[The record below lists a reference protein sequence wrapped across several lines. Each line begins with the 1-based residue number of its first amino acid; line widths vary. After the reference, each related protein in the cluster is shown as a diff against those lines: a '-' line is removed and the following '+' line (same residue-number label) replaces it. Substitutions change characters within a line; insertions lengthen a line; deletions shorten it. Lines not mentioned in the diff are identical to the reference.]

1 MAPGN
6 EKYYPGLQTLI
17 DNLPGVVYRCRNDRD
32 WTMQYI
38 SAAIIEL
45 SGYPA
50 SEFINNRKRSYGSLI
65 HEKDRAYVWNEIQK
79 AVEDRSRFTLEYRI
93 VNREGNIKWVWER
106 GSLVQDESGNRFIE
120 GFIEDIHDW
129 KIAEENVRNS
139 EFRFRLFAESAP
151 VGVVLSDKEENTIF
165 INKRFTEIFG
175 YTINDIPSVN
185 EWWEL
190 AYPDEKFRKQVQEAW
205 KTKMLKSQSDDEK
218 VKSLEFPVHCKD
230 GTVKDI
236 EFRLASDYELNYI
249 IFTDIT
255 ERKKTEK
262 ELEQTRFGI
271 ENATI
276 GVYQIDE
283 SGIIRYV
290 NKIAAASLGYEVS
303 ELIGKSILDIDKS
316 FTPESFREHREK
328 TRRQGS
334 RKIITSHRRKDGSEF
349 PVEVT
354 IDYFWFRDELMSFSF
369 SIDIT
374 DRVEAENALRTSEEK
389 FRSLVDQAAE
399 MLFLHDLNGKIID
412 INLAAI
418 RNTGYSRTEL
428 EEMNVL
434 DIDPDA
440 GKRRDKVKFWQALKA
455 DDPAVTFETRHKRK
469 DGEIYPA
476 EVTMSRVFILDN
488 SYILA
493 LARNIT
499 ERKKSEEE
507 LLKLKESL
515 QMQVAE
521 KTKELKERVLE
532 LERFRDAT
540 IDRELR
546 MKELRDEL
554 ELLRK
559 EKNK

>member
-1 MAPGN
+1 MVPGN

-50 SEFINNRKRSYGSLI
+50 SEFINNSKRSYGSLI
-65 HEKDRAYVWNEIQK
+65 HEKDSSYVWNEIQK
-79 AVEDRSRFTLEYRI
+79 AVEDRSRFTIEYRI

-151 VGVVLSDKEENTIF
+151 VGVVLSDKEENTMF
-165 INKRFTEIFG
+165 VNKQFTEIFG

-185 EWWEL
+185 EWWKL

-205 KTKMLKSQSDDEK
+205 VTKMLNSQSDDEK

-236 EFRLASDYELNYI
+236 EFRLGSDNELNYI

-262 ELEQTRFGI
+262 
-271 ENATI
+271 
-276 GVYQIDE
+276 
-283 SGIIRYV
+283 
-290 NKIAAASLGYEVS
+290 
-303 ELIGKSILDIDKS
+303 
-316 FTPESFREHREK
+316 
-328 TRRQGS
+328 
-334 RKIITSHRRKDGSEF
+334 
-349 PVEVT
+349 
-354 IDYFWFRDELMSFSF
+354 
-369 SIDIT
+369 
-374 DRVEAENALRTSEEK
+374 
-389 FRSLVDQAAE
+389 
-399 MLFLHDLNGKIID
+399 
-412 INLAAI
+412 
-418 RNTGYSRTEL
+418 
-428 EEMNVL
+428 
-434 DIDPDA
+434 
-440 GKRRDKVKFWQALKA
+440 
-455 DDPAVTFETRHKRK
+455 
-469 DGEIYPA
+469 
-476 EVTMSRVFILDN
+476 
-488 SYILA
+488 
-493 LARNIT
+493 
-499 ERKKSEEE
+499 E

-554 ELLRK
+554 EMLRK
-559 EKNK
+559 EKHK